1 MDPLTLVYFVA
12 MVSGL
17 AFLLW
22 TYTPRGKKW
31 LKDL

>member
-1 MDPLTLVYFVA
+1 MNSLFLVYLITLVFA
-12 MVSGL
+12 L

-22 TYTPRGKKW
+22 TYAPRGKKW